1 MPANPIVIDEAPDL
15 PNPKEPRPPSRADDT
30 RHRIDEL
37 QRALRVERDKNK
49 DLLRQKKR
57 LIRQNR
63 SLLDTQKR
71 DGTREHWRQR
81 EIYEAERQDWLQQR
95 ESFDRLVR
103 EKKQAEARGC
113 QLGNKLT
120 TAEMTIR
127 LLQDRQIPECPICQD
142 AMCCGVIQCGH
153 QFCVSCF
160 DRWYREQ
167 GAKGATH
174 SCPTCRASLHGPNG
188 PIFIKMHGIRQNVI
202 QSRAI

>member
-1 MPANPIVIDEAPDL
+1 MNPIVIDEAPDL
-15 PNPKEPRPPSRADDT
+15 PSPKEPRPPSRADDT

-37 QRALRVERDKNK
+37 QRALQVEKDKNR

-63 SLLDTQKR
+63 SLPDAQER
-71 DGTREHWRQR
+71 GETREHRRQR
-81 EIYEAERQDWLQQR
+81 EIYDAERQHWLQQT

-113 QLGNKLT
+113 QLSNKLA

-127 LLQDRQIPECPICQD
+127 LLQDRQIPECPICRD
-142 AMCCGVIQCGH
+142 AMCCGVTQCGH

-167 GAKGATH
+167 GAKGAAR
-174 SCPTCRASLHGPNG
+174 SCPTCRASLLGLNG
-188 PIFIKMHGIRQNVI
+188 PIFIKMHGI
-202 QSRAI
+202 